1 MIKME
6 LEIHAYGMLHPGHME
21 WTPDGRL
28 LVSEFGRG
36 RILDVTKGGNMR
48 DAVPFAYNL
57 SHPAAILPYKDRILV
72 TDAGFNAI
80 LDITE
85 GGDQSRPKIVAKV
98 SGPYGLAVY
107 HNEIYSTFSTQIESG
122 IVKIGKNG
130 EVIRFV
136 TGFPVVYSIWSKIYK
151 LISPCGNWQIPL
163 PEEMDILIFSH
174 GGLGKLYDISQ
185 GGDFNYL
192 EQNSLLVK
200 GLNEQIG
207 MIFNKHDKNL
217 YIVESKGADVK
228 SVSLEELKI
237 ARDKHEPIDLRFRV
251 PIVSG
256 FYEPRCV
263 RFSEDGKIM
272 YVCDIAAGVIWKIRI

>member
-1 MIKME
+1 MKME

-36 RILDVTKGGNMR
+36 RVLDATKGGNMR
-48 DAVPFAYNL
+48 DAIPFAYNL
-57 SHPAAILPYKDRILV
+57 SHPAAILPHKDRILV
-72 TDAGFNAI
+72 ADAGFNAI

-85 GGDQSRPKIVAKV
+85 GGDQSRPKVVAKI

-107 HNEIYSTFSTQIESG
+107 HNEIYATFSTQTESG
-122 IVKIGKNG
+122 IVKIGKNE
-130 EVIRFV
+130 EVIRHV
-136 TGFPVVYSIWSKIYK
+136 TGFPVVPSMWSKIYK
-151 LISPCGNWQIPL
+151 LISPCNKWETPPTADL
-163 PEEMDILIFSH
+163 DILIFGH
-174 GGLGKLYDISQ
+174 GGLGKLYDASH

-192 EQNSLLVK
+192 ERSNVLVN
-200 GLNEQIG
+200 GLSEPIG
-207 MIFNKHDKNL
+207 MIYNRHDKNL
-217 YIVESKGADVK
+217 YVVESKGADVK

-237 ARDKHEPIDLRFRV
+237 ARDTHEPIDLRLRA

-263 RFSEDGKIM
+263 RFSDDGKIM
-272 YVCDIAAGVIWKIRI
+272 YVCDIAAGVIWKVKI